1 MASKARA
8 DAARR
13 NGAKSKGPVT
23 AEGKARS
30 SKNAITNGLYT
41 DLILLPGENHELFAH
56 LHQVLTDIHK
66 PRNEEECMLV
76 RDLVHNRWR
85 IERMRQLQAAAIDD
99 EMTQQR
105 PVIDS
110 QYKWMDGA
118 TRGSRAIQK
127 LCDESGTVEMYERVE
142 TRLQNAI
149 LRLGKYIRDLQDRTP
164 GAGQPGAGGSGTI
177 ASQQQQQSGGS
188 ATPAAT
194 SAGPTVAASGP
205 LTLSQNLGRN
215 FFLPQE
221 EATPRT
227 RRSRAPKPAILSP
240 EIWDPEI
247 KNEPSEPETPAMVEA
262 PKYFVAGAAS
272 SPGNE
277 YPAIGN
283 EPSDLVA
290 AASHARPSN
299 TEPAAPKNEYPAI
312 GNEPSDPQPATPA
325 EVAKYYSPE
334 PALSL
339 KSEYPPTG
347 TEPSELT
354 ATASYGAA
362 TLRQRWFAPRH
373 PRPSKMEQSET
384 KTARFPVHPGGP

>member
-41 DLILLPGENHELFAH
+41 DLILLPGENHELFAY

-105 PVIDS
+105 PIIDS

-118 TRGSRAIQK
+118 TRGARAIQK

-164 GAGQPGAGGSGTI
+164 GAGQPGAGAAGPGDSQ
-177 ASQQQQQSGGS
+177 AS
-188 ATPAAT
+188 PAANAQQAT
-194 SAGPTVAASGP
+194 TASGP
-205 LTLSQNLGRN
+205 LNLAQNLSRN

-221 EATPRT
+221 EATPRHQP

-240 EIWDPEI
+240 ETENPAIG
-247 KNEPSEPETPAMVEA
+247 NEPSEP

-272 SPGNE
+272 AYSPEPVPSPENE
-277 YPAIGN
+277 HPAIGN
-283 EPSDLVA
+283 EPKYFVA
-290 AASHARPSN
+290 GAASA
-299 TEPAAPKNEYPAI
+299 
-312 GNEPSDPQPATPA
+312 
-325 EVAKYYSPE
+325 
-334 PALSL
+334 
-339 KSEYPPTG
+339 YPPTKR
-347 TEPSELT
+347 EPSELATT
-354 ATASYGAA
+354 ATEPLKYFVAGAVSADLPEPEIEHPPTKPDPTELATTASYGAA
-362 TLRQRWFAPRH
+362 TVRERCFANMR
-373 PRPSKMEQSET
+373 PRPSNSEQFA
-384 KTARFPVHPGGP
+384 TASHGLHSGVP